1 MAPRFTVLGSGTL
14 LPDDGRRSPAHLLEG
29 PGLRALLDCGSGTLH
44 GLDRHGAD
52 WRGLTHVVF
61 SHYHADHIGDLAP
74 LLFALK
80 HGIRP
85 GRDDPLTILGPPGLR
100 DVLEGLRRAF
110 GEFVED
116 PGFPLRVRELGR
128 EASWDRG
135 DGVVRLRLRPT
146 PHTEGSVAQRWEIG
160 GRVAG
165 YTGDTG
171 PDPGLGDFFA
181 GADLLVAECSVPD
194 DSAMDTHLTPS
205 DVAEIARAAQP
216 GLLVLT
222 HAYPPLVPG
231 ALPDLVRRAGYTGR
245 VEAGRDGLAVTLD
258 PGGPSLGGPDP
269 G

>member
-1 MAPRFTVLGSGTL
+1 VPPRFTVLGSGTL

-44 GLDRHGAD
+44 GLERHGVD
-52 WRGLTHVVF
+52 WRGLTHLVF

-85 GRDDPLTILGPPGLR
+85 ERREPLTILGPAGLR
-100 DVLEGLRRAF
+100 DVLDGLGTAF
-110 GEFVED
+110 GDWVED

-128 EASWDRG
+128 EGSWEAG
-135 DGVVRLRLRPT
+135 EGEIRLRLHPT
-146 PHTEGSVAQRWEIG
+146 PHTETSVAQRWEIG
-160 GRVAG
+160 GRVVG

-171 PDPGLGDFFA
+171 PEPGLGSFFA

-194 DSAMDTHLTPS
+194 DSAMETHLTPS
-205 DVAEIARAAQP
+205 DVAELARAAQP

-222 HAYPPLVPG
+222 HAYPPLAPE
-231 ALPDLVRRAGYTGR
+231 ALPDLVWRAGYTGP
-245 VEAGRDGLAVTLD
+245 VEAGRDGLTVTLD
-258 PGGPSLGGPDP
+258 PDGPSPGAPGP